1 MFLPYFLSKYTNR
14 ENLGIKSLY
23 FSSIQYYQFMCQKWK
38 VCSSK
43 NMVHSSSFHYN
54 FPIFDQRLWKHFE
67 IIILD
72 AQNFLK
78 GFGSFVWNGL
88 FIPLLCKPLLIYLDK
103 KTQLSKLCVGKSSQ
117 VKSSRH
123 KQANIDMFVCLTCFS
138 SRASFLPFYFFTLS
152 RICVSTKKG
161 YFVTKIVLTNCEKK
175 IDTNATW

>member
-1 MFLPYFLSKYTNR
+1 MKTFR
-14 ENLGIKSLY
+14 
-23 FSSIQYYQFMCQKWK
+23 
-38 VCSSK
+38 
-43 NMVHSSSFHYN
+43 
-54 FPIFDQRLWKHFE
+54 D
-67 IIILD
+67 ILD

-138 SRASFLPFYFFTLS
+138 SRASFLPFYFFSLS
-152 RICVSTKKG
+152 RICVSTKNGILLPKLFG
-161 YFVTKIVLTNCEKK
+161 LTLRKSCSSHQEKLCKIEQFIQTVKCQN
-175 IDTNATW
+175 NFW